1 MSSDPPARNELTTA
15 VFVDFENLALGVE
28 QDKKG
33 RFEIE
38 LVLKRLLE
46 RGRIVFKRAYC
57 DWTRFQNFMR
67 EFHMHGFEMVDI
79 PRSNVSGKNSA
90 DIRMVVDAM
99 DLTQKNE
106 HIDTFA
112 IVSGDSDF
120 SPLVSKLRE
129 NDKYVIGLGVKNS
142 SSELLVANCDE
153 FIFYEDLTREA
164 KKGTLLKGLPEK
176 KAEVFAQLIDAVQA
190 LQRENKEVLWGS
202 MVKQTMI
209 RKNPAFSES
218 YYGYSTFSKLKENN
232 KHVLGCGVRSSTS
245 DLLAGNC
252 DEFIFYDDLI
262 RVSKQPRQKPKK
274 GESSKQQE
282 AFERLTTTIES
293 LETDYD
299 PVWGSL
305 VKQTVRRVYPGFNE
319 SYYGYRNFSDLL
331 EHAAKEGLIT
341 LDRDPQRG
349 NYRVRTVR

>member
-1 MSSDPPARNELTTA
+1 MSSDPTARNELTTA

-33 RFEIE
+33 RFEID

-90 DIRMVVDAM
+90 DIRMVVDAI
-99 DLTQKNE
+99 DLCYSKS

-112 IVSGDSDF
+112 LLTGDSDF
-120 SPLVSKLRE
+120 SPLV
-129 NDKYVIGLGVKNS
+129 
-142 SSELLVANCDE
+142 
-153 FIFYEDLTREA
+153 
-164 KKGTLLKGLPEK
+164 
-176 KAEVFAQLIDAVQA
+176 
-190 LQRENKEVLWGS
+190 
-202 MVKQTMI
+202 
-209 RKNPAFSES
+209 
-218 YYGYSTFSKLKENN
+218 SKLKENN

-262 RVSKQPRQKPKK
+262 RVSKQPRQQPKK

-282 AFERLTTTIES
+282 AFERLTATIAS

-341 LDRDPQRG
+341 LDHDEQRG
-349 NYRVRTVR
+349 NYRVRTIR